1 MASLKEKLEAASAA
15 VDKAYWARE
24 DAIQNLMEAEFAH
37 GEALEVWGKLN
48 DKLELEAGKSLSP
61 EVH

>member
-1 MASLKEKLEAASAA
+1 M
-15 VDKAYWARE
+15 D
-24 DAIQNLMEAEFAH
+24 AEFAH